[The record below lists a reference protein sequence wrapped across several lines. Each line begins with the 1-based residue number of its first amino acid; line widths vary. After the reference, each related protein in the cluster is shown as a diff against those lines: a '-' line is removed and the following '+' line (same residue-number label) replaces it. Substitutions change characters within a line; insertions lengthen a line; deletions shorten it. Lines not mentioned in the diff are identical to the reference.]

1 MGALLRGPVAL
12 VLSMVASQVALGAD
26 PPAQIEFPR
35 QGFEQIAK
43 TRGVVVYKNNSSDV
57 IWIGAVGIIPAPPD
71 KVFQALLEYDRQAG
85 RIIRV
90 SEATV
95 LSRGQDSLFVY
106 ERLSLPI
113 IDDRDFVLRVT
124 HGQDLTRRWIR
135 YQAVSDQ
142 GPGPRPGIVRVTRN
156 TGAWELVPTQGGN
169 ATIARCEFRISL
181 GGMLPLWMAKSRAGN
196 EIPQLYSDICKL
208 SLGSGKAGSCR

>member
-1 MGALLRGPVAL
+1 
-12 VLSMVASQVALGAD
+12 MVASQVALGAD
-26 PPAQIEFPR
+26 PPSQIDLPR
-35 QGFEQIAK
+35 QGFVQIAK

-71 KVFQALLEYDRQAG
+71 KVYQALLEYDRQAG
-85 RIIRV
+85 KIIRV

-95 LSRGQDSLFVY
+95 LSRDQDSLFVY
-106 ERLSLPI
+106 QRLNLPI
-113 IDDRDFVLRVT
+113 ISDRDFVLRVT

-156 TGAWELVPTQGGN
+156 TGAWELLPTQGGN

-181 GGMLPLWMAKSRAGN
+181 GGILPLWMAKSRAGN

-208 SLGSGKAGSCR
+208 SLGSGKAGSCP

>member
-1 MGALLRGPVAL
+1 
-12 VLSMVASQVALGAD
+12 MVASQVALGAD
-26 PPAQIEFPR
+26 PPDQIDLPR

-85 RIIRV
+85 KIERV

-95 LSRGQDSLFVY
+95 LSRDQNSLFVY
-106 ERLSLPI
+106 ERLNLPI
-113 IDDRDFVLRVT
+113 ISDRDFVLRVT

-142 GPGPRPGIVRVTRN
+142 GPGPRPGIVRVTRH

-181 GGMLPLWMAKSRAGN
+181 GGMLPLWLAKSRAGK
-196 EIPQLYSDICKL
+196 EIPQLFSDICKL
-208 SLGSGKAGSCR
+208 SLGSEKAGKCP